1 MACILLVDDEE
12 AVRYT
17 LRRMLERAGHDVF
30 EATNGR
36 EALIA
41 LKSKRADL
49 VITDI
54 VMPVKEGTETI
65 LELRR
70 RDPSLKIMAISGG
83 GRTGNMD
90 YLDVASRFGADC
102 TLAKPVRMQELL
114 DAVSTTLGEVA

>member
-90 YLDVASRFGADC
+90 YLDVASRFGADY